1 MSKAF
6 DLAQTLRWLSL
17 RLASPQWSQGGLV
30 LEGAL
35 GERLV
40 RAMRFDDGPTLALRL
55 EASEGDARRICLLL
69 AATEEALDDAVYLA
83 GGRLWLLRRYPP
95 CLTETELEL
104 LIKQQQA
111 LAQLLERKPE
121 NQAAPRSLP
130 GSYA

>member
-6 DLAQTLRWLSL
+6 DPAQTLRWLSR
-17 RLASPQWSQGGLV
+17 RLASPQWSQGGLA

-35 GERLV
+35 GERPA
-40 RAMRFDDGPTLALRL
+40 RARRFDDGPTLALRL
-55 EASEGDARRICLLL
+55 ETGEDDARRVCLSL
-69 AATEEALDDAVYLA
+69 AATEEALDDAAYLA

-104 LIKQQQA
+104 LLKQQLA

-121 NQAAPRSLP
+121 GQAAARPLP